1 MDVKE
6 ENKGSISMVEANLP
20 PGFRFHPRDDELV
33 CDYLM
38 KRTVRS
44 LYQPVVL
51 IEVDLNKCEPWDIPQ
66 TARVGCKEWYFY
78 SQKDR
83 KYATGQRTNRATA
96 TGYWKATGKDRS
108 IHRNSSLV
116 GMRKTLVFYKG
127 RAPKGRKTDWVMHEF
142 RLHGTFIHYPPNSL
156 KEEWVLCRV
165 FHKNTNEVNRE
176 NNMRSCSNGTAS
188 ALMDSYINF
197 DHQHIISQQVPCFS
211 NLSQNQTSQ
220 SGFVSENPNPLS
232 NHSSDHMVLR
242 ALLSQ
247 LTKSGKESKSYGEG
261 SSESHLTDVGI
272 PSHDAWKY

>member
-51 IEVDLNKCEPWDIPQ
+51 IEVDLNKCEPWDIP
-66 TARVGCKEWYFY
+66 R
-78 SQKDR
+78 
-83 KYATGQRTNRATA
+83 
-96 TGYWKATGKDRS
+96 
-108 IHRNSSLV
+108 
-116 GMRKTLVFYKG
+116 

-247 LTKSGKESKSYGEG
+247 LTKSGKESKSNGEG